1 MNAANNAAKN
11 AGGGMTKTVLGLVI
25 FILVIVGLYYLYNF
39 LYGKNPSSADV
50 EILSSSIPTTQVA
63 GTLTNGGQT
72 YAAATNVTGILDG
85 GQYSTSFWIYVA
97 DTKGFAATG
106 GTPLAHLLE
115 ISNDRFNTDNS
126 KKGNTLIFVGLNPI
140 NGTLVVRQSSLDP
153 SEQINNSLSQ
163 TGMTST
169 AYSLPALVSGYNSGS
184 TYSTDDRC
192 DIINGIEYQRWIL
205 VTVVGNGRTLDVYLD
220 GKLARSC
227 VYKSNFGLNSSSGRA
242 TAYFGL
248 GNNGNLKG
256 YFASGKFYNY
266 ALTPDQIWA
275 LYQAGPTGYFNLSSF
290 FGNLFNINVSFG
302 SSAGLNNTPT

>member
-1 MNAANNAAKN
+1 MNAANNAASN
-11 AGGGMTKTVLGLVI
+11 TGGMTKTVLGLVI
-25 FILVIVGLYYLYNF
+25 FILVVVALYYLYNF
-39 LYGKNPSSADV
+39 LYSKNPSSADV
-50 EILSSSIPTTQVA
+50 ELLSSSIPTTQNA
-63 GTLTNGGQT
+63 GLVDGKS

-85 GQYSTSFWIYVA
+85 GQYSTSFWLYVA
-97 DTKGFAATG
+97 DTKGFAASG

-115 ISNDRFNTDNS
+115 ISNDRFNETSS
-126 KKGNTLIFVGLNPI
+126 KRGNTLVFVGLNPI

-153 SEQINNSLSQ
+153 SEQINNSLAS
-163 TGMTST
+163 TGMSST
-169 AYSLPALVSGYNSGS
+169 AYSLNTIVQSYNTGS
-184 TYSTDDRC
+184 TYTTDDRC

-248 GNNGNLKG
+248 GNSGNLKG
-256 YFASGKFYNY
+256 YFSSGKYYNY

-302 SSAGLNNTPT
+302 SSDGLNNTPT